1 MDLIQ
6 QEQQPNLGRAK
17 KMMLW
22 FGIVSM
28 IMMFAGLTSAYVVSK
43 SRPDWSSDIE
53 LPAGFYWSTLVII
66 LSSISL
72 IFAKRSLLAENRQ
85 NATLYLTSTVVLG
98 SIFVILQFQ
107 SFAEI
112 VSWGYYLTGSESSIT
127 SSFIYVIVIAHLAH
141 LAGGII
147 VLFVLIYNHF
157 KQKYRPGQMLGLEL
171 GAIYWHFVD
180 VLWIYLFLFLYF
192 FRYEKSVIL
201 PNT

>member
-6 QEQQPNLGRAK
+6 QDHQQSVGRAK

-22 FGIVSM
+22 FAIISM

-53 LPAGFYWSTLVII
+53 LPSGFYWSTLVII
-66 LSSISL
+66 LSSITLFLGKKSIL
-72 IFAKRSLLAENRQ
+72 SENHR

-98 SIFVILQFQ
+98 SIFVFLQYQ
-107 SFAEI
+107 SFADI

-157 KQKYRPGQMLGLEL
+157 KQRYRPGQMLGLEL

-180 VLWIYLFLFLYF
+180 ALWIYLFLFLYF
-192 FRYEKSVIL
+192 FR
-201 PNT
+201 

>member
-1 MDLIQ
+1 MDITQ
-6 QEQQPNLGRAK
+6 QNPQHSVGRAK

-22 FGIVSM
+22 FAIISM

-43 SRPDWSSDIE
+43 SRPDWTSDIE
-53 LPAGFYWSTLVII
+53 LPSGFYWSTLVIL
-66 LSSISL
+66 LSSITLYLGKKS
-72 IFAKRSLLAENRQ
+72 ILAENRR

-98 SIFVILQFQ
+98 SIFVFLQFQ

-112 VSWGYYLTGSESSIT
+112 VSWGYYLTGSQSSIT

-157 KQKYRPGQMLGLEL
+157 KQRYRPGQMLGLEL

-180 VLWIYLFLFLYF
+180 ALWIYLFLFLYF
-192 FRYEKSVIL
+192 FR
-201 PNT
+201 

>member
-6 QEQQPNLGRAK
+6 QDHQQSVGRAK

-22 FGIVSM
+22 FAIISM

-53 LPAGFYWSTLVII
+53 LPSGFYWSTLVII
-66 LSSISL
+66 LSSITLFLGKKSIL
-72 IFAKRSLLAENRQ
+72 FKNHR

-98 SIFVILQFQ
+98 SIFVFLQFQ

-157 KQKYRPGQMLGLEL
+157 KQRYRPGQMLGLEL

-180 VLWIYLFLFLYF
+180 ALWIYLFLFLYF
-192 FRYEKSVIL
+192 FR
-201 PNT
+201 

>member
-6 QEQQPNLGRAK
+6 QDHQQSVGRAK

-22 FGIVSM
+22 FAIISM

-53 LPAGFYWSTLVII
+53 LPSGFYWSTLVII
-66 LSSISL
+66 LSSITLFLGKKSIL
-72 IFAKRSLLAENRQ
+72 SENHR

-98 SIFVILQFQ
+98 SIFVFLQFQ

-157 KQKYRPGQMLGLEL
+157 KQRYRPGQMLGLEL

-180 VLWIYLFLFLYF
+180 ALWIYLFLFLYF
-192 FRYEKSVIL
+192 FR
-201 PNT
+201 

>member
-6 QEQQPNLGRAK
+6 QDHQQSVGRAK

-22 FGIVSM
+22 FAIISM

-53 LPAGFYWSTLVII
+53 LPSGFYWSTLVII
-66 LSSISL
+66 LSSIT
-72 IFAKRSLLAENRQ
+72 LLLGKKSILSENHR

-98 SIFVILQFQ
+98 SIFVFLQFQ

-157 KQKYRPGQMLGLEL
+157 KQRYRPGQMLGLEL

-180 VLWIYLFLFLYF
+180 ALWIYLFLFLYF
-192 FRYEKSVIL
+192 FR
-201 PNT
+201 